1 MTQTT
6 MIKPEDVKQLRD
18 QTGAGIMDCKRALE
32 ESEGDVD
39 KAVAW
44 LRAKGLSTAAKKA
57 GREAREGVVTSYI
70 HHGGRLGV
78 LLELNCE
85 TDFVA
90 RTDDFQQLARE
101 LAMQVA
107 GLGPLFVSR
116 EDVPADALDEKRR
129 AFSDEAAAEGRP
141 ADRIGDIVEGKL
153 NKWLESVV
161 LLEQPYRDTDK
172 KVADLIT
179 ESVAQAGREHPRRA
193 LRPDGG
199 WRDGRRA
206 GRRGGRLAWS
216 GGPRPTHGAIAGC
229 C

>member
-6 MIKPEDVKQLRD
+6 MIKPEDVKTLRE

-32 ESEGDVD
+32 ESAGDMD

-57 GREAREGVVTSYI
+57 GREAREGVVASYI
-70 HHGGRLGV
+70 HHGARLGV

-107 GLGPLFVSR
+107 GLGPLYVSR
-116 EDVPADALDEKRR
+116 EDVPADVLDDKRR
-129 AFSDEAAAEGRP
+129 AFAAEAQAEGRP
-141 ADRIGDIVEGKL
+141 ADRVETIVDGRM
-153 NKWLESVV
+153 NKWLESVA

-172 KVADLIT
+172 RVGDLIT
-179 ESVAQAGREHPRRA
+179 EKIALLGENIRVARFARMAVGETTDGDAGEEA
-193 LRPDGG
+193 
-199 WRDGRRA
+199 A
-206 GRRGGRLAWS
+206 
-216 GGPRPTHGAIAGC
+216 
-229 C
+229 

>member
-6 MIKPEDVKQLRD
+6 SIKPQDVKELRE

-32 ESEGDVD
+32 ESGGDVE

-57 GREAREGVVTSYI
+57 GREAREGIVASYI
-70 HHGGRLGV
+70 HHGARLGV

-116 EDVPADALDEKRR
+116 EDVPADVLEEKRR
-129 AFSDEAAAEGRP
+129 AFAAEAEAEGRP
-141 ADRIGDIVEGKL
+141 ADRIETIVDGKL

-161 LLEQPYRDTDK
+161 LLEQPYRDTDQ
-172 KVADLIT
+172 KVGDLIT
-179 ESVAQAGREHPRRA
+179 EKIALLGENIRVARFARMAVGETAEEQ
-193 LRPDGG
+193 
-199 WRDGRRA
+199 
-206 GRRGGRLAWS
+206 S
-216 GGPRPTHGAIAGC
+216 GDEEAA
-229 C
+229 

>member
-32 ESEGDVD
+32 ESAGDVD
-39 KAVAW
+39 KAIAW

-107 GLGPLFVSR
+107 GLGPLYVSR
-116 EDVPADALDEKRR
+116 DDVPAELVDEKRR

-141 ADRIGDIVEGKL
+141 ADRIGDIVDGKL
-153 NKWLESVV
+153 NKWLESVA
-161 LLEQPYRDTDK
+161 LLEQPYRDTDR

-179 ESVAQAGREHPRRA
+179 ESVAKLGENIRVARFARMAVGETTGEQNGEEAA
-193 LRPDGG
+193 
-199 WRDGRRA
+199 
-206 GRRGGRLAWS
+206 
-216 GGPRPTHGAIAGC
+216 
-229 C
+229 